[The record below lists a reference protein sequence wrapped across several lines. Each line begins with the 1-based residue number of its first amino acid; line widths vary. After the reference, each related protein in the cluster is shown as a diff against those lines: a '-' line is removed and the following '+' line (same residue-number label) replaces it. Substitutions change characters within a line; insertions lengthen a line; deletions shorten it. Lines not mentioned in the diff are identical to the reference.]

1 MDNLWLWVILAGLAN
16 YKAAHM
22 VSQDGDDG
30 PFDVFKKIRDAAGTK
45 NWFGKGLHCFSCTS
59 FWGAWIM
66 AFLVHIT
73 IVVYGGTLPVTGFLL
88 IWGAIA
94 TISFIVWRYFG

>member
-22 VSQDGDDG
+22 ISQKGDDG
-30 PFDVFKKIRDAAGTK
+30 PFDLFKTIRDWAGET

-59 FWGAWIM
+59 FWGGLIAALLINP
-66 AFLVHIT
+66 
-73 IVVYGGTLPVTGFLL
+73 GLPVNLFL
-88 IWGAIA
+88 IGWGAIS
-94 TISFIVWRYFG
+94 TISYMIWRYFG